1 MTGREV
7 EKRKPAGRSH
17 PAGIGDHRLCPG
29 AHFLSVQ
36 NGPETAG
43 LGEGDAVSAVGLR
56 LGGIVTFFC
65 SLSRFAA
72 VQGSSLIVSL
82 PRFVVVLSTESI
94 TRDKN
99 PPGALA
105 FGPLSI
111 PAVLGVGSGCLCRV
125 DRSRRTGIRNPS
137 RLQPLRGPPETKRFS
152 RKRTFGSGDAVTVSG
167 LFAARLGQ
175 RRPLHEPVARSTI
188 RV

>member
-82 PRFVVVLSTESI
+82 PRFVRRAERSEHN
-94 TRDKN
+94 TRREGN
-99 PPGALA
+99 A
-105 FGPLSI
+105 
-111 PAVLGVGSGCLCRV
+111 
-125 DRSRRTGIRNPS
+125 
-137 RLQPLRGPPETKRFS
+137 
-152 RKRTFGSGDAVTVSG
+152 G
-167 LFAARLGQ
+167 LFL
-175 RRPLHEPVARSTI
+175 PT
-188 RV
+188 